1 MLETEFIKTAFA
13 TLFVAVDPPGLA
25 AIFLGLT
32 SSFTA
37 AQRKTVAYQSVIIA
51 TSILLLVMLG
61 GEIVL
66 TSLGITMPAFRI
78 AGGILL
84 FFIAVEMVFEK
95 REQRKSN
102 SAEAI
107 IEADH
112 PKNIAAF
119 PLAIPLMA
127 GPGAITATIVQ
138 ASHAESL
145 FEWVGLAA
153 VIGITMGSCLAVFL
167 MANTIDRLLG
177 NTGRVVLSR
186 ILGLLLAALAV
197 QVVGDGIIDFFG

>member
-1 MLETEFIKTAFA
+1 MEAEFIKTAFA

-51 TSILLLVMLG
+51 TTILIVVMMG
-61 GEIVL
+61 GEVVL
-66 TSLGITMPAFRI
+66 TALGITMPAFRI

-84 FFIAVEMVFEK
+84 FYIAVEMVFEK

-102 SAEAI
+102 SADSAI
-107 IEADH
+107 EQDH

-119 PLAIPLMA
+119 PLAMPLMA

-138 ASHAESL
+138 AGHAH
-145 FEWVGLAA
+145 GILAWA
-153 VIGITMGSCLAVFL
+153 ALGGGSCLAVFL
-167 MANTIDRLLG
+167 MAGHIDRLLG
-177 NTGRVVLSR
+177 TTGRVVLSR
-186 ILGLLLAALAV
+186 ILGLLLAALAI
-197 QVVGDGIIDFFG
+197 QIVGDGAIDFFK

>member
-1 MLETEFIKTAFA
+1 MELEFIKTAFA

-32 SSFTA
+32 AGLTA
-37 AQRKTVAYQSVIIA
+37 AQRKQVAYQSVTIA
-51 TSILLLVMLG
+51 TTILVVVMLT
-61 GEIVL
+61 GETVL
-66 TSLGITMPAFRI
+66 SSLGITMPAFRI

-102 SAEAI
+102 SAESV
-107 IEADH
+107 IEHDH

-119 PLAIPLMA
+119 PLAMPLMA

-138 ASHAESL
+138 AGHADSI
-145 FEWVGLAA
+145 LAFVALSVVIA
-153 VIGITMGSCLAVFL
+153 VTMGSCLAVFL
-167 MANTIDRLLG
+167 MADRIDRLLG
-177 NTGRVVLSR
+177 TTGRIVLSR

-197 QVVGDGIIDFFG
+197 QIVGDGAIDFFG